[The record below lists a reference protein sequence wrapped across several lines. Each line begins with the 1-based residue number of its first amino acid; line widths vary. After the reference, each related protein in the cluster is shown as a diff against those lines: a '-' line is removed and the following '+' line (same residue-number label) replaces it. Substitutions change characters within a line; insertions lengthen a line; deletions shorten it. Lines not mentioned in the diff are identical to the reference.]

1 MKWLVFLPYLV
12 FSPSNLVFSPLYPK
26 TWRILQ
32 QHSLFELFENLQPG
46 CKPIAAKSCKFSK
59 ADQKF
64 IEQEVQQMLEDDI
77 IQPFTSHWREPKS
90 LLLKQDPNT
99 HPTKQLCVDFSQNK
113 DVYTE
118 LDPLARFRD
127 VVGLFLTVE

>member
-1 MKWLVFLPYLV
+1 
-12 FSPSNLVFSPLYPK
+12 
-26 TWRILQ
+26 
-32 QHSLFELFENLQPG
+32 
-46 CKPIAAKSCKFSK
+46 
-59 ADQKF
+59 
-64 IEQEVQQMLEDDI
+64 MLEDDI

-99 HPTKQLCVDFSQNK
+99 HRTKQLCVDFSQNK